1 MNTFADRLN
10 KALLEEGLS
19 QEQLAKAVGL
29 TQPAIQKLTSGK
41 AKSSRKIL
49 EISEALRVKPEW
61 LGRGEG
67 PMREDGVKPHH
78 PGSTI
83 PPESEWAGVEVWDSS
98 TPLGEDEV
106 EIPYYKSIELA
117 AGNGCSNNEDH
128 NGFKLRFSKT
138 TLRRA
143 GADPKSVMAF
153 PVHGNSMEPVL
164 PNGTTV
170 TVDNANKRIVDGG
183 IYAIDQDEF
192 FRVKLLYRLPGKK
205 LSIRSYNKEEFPDE
219 EADMDDVKII
229 GRVIHYSVML
239 V

>member
-1 MNTFADRLN
+1 M
-10 KALLEEGLS
+10 KEGGHTQGS
-19 QEQLAKAVGL
+19 LAKAVGMA
-29 TQPAIQKLTSGK
+29 QSSVWKLVSGG
-41 AKSSRKIL
+41 AKGSRRLVDI
-49 EISEALRVKPEW
+49 ARVLGVRPEW
-61 LGRGEG
+61 LSDGSE
-67 PMREDGVKPHH
+67 PMRESGVKPHH
-78 PGSTI
+78 PASTI
-83 PPESEWAGVEVWDSS
+83 PPESEWVGVDVWDSS
-98 TPLGEDEV
+98 TPLGEDDV

-164 PNGTTV
+164 PDGTTV
-170 TVDNANKRIVDGG
+170 TVDCANNRIVDGA

-192 FRVKLLYRLPGKK
+192 FRVKLLYRLPGRK
-205 LSIRSYNKEEFPDE
+205 LSIRSYNKDEFPDE
-219 EADMDDVKII
+219 EADMDDVKVI

>member
-1 MNTFADRLN
+1 MDFSERLN
-10 KALLEEGLS
+10 LAMAEGRFTQGS
-19 QEQLAKAVGL
+19 LAKAVGMA
-29 TQPAIQKLTSGK
+29 QSSIWKLTSGG
-41 AKSSRKIL
+41 AKGSRRTVDL
-49 EISEALRVKPEW
+49 ARVLGVRPEW
-61 LGRGEG
+61 LSSGSG
-67 PMREDGVKPHH
+67 PMREAGVKPRH
-78 PGSTI
+78 PDSTI
-83 PPESEWAGVEVWDSS
+83 PPESEWVGVDVWDGN

-192 FRVKLLYRLPGKK
+192 FRVKLLYRLPGRK
-205 LSIRSYNKEEFPDE
+205 LSIRSYNKDEFPDE

>member
-1 MNTFADRLN
+1 MNELADRL
-10 KALLEEGLS
+10 KFLMEREALS
-19 QEQLAKAVGL
+19 QKELADLVGTSPQSVNNWIKRSSISKDNARL
-29 TQPAIQKLTSGK
+29 VSEKTGYSLDWLLNNVGQPKLSH
-41 AKSSRKIL
+41 AQNLSN
-49 EISEALRVKPEW
+49 
-61 LGRGEG
+61 
-67 PMREDGVKPHH
+67 
-78 PGSTI
+78 I
-83 PPESEWAGVEVWDSS
+83 PPESEWVGVEVWDSK

-117 AGNGCSNNEDH
+117 AGNGCSNNEDY

-164 PNGTTV
+164 PDGTTV
-170 TVDNANKRIVDGG
+170 TVDCANNRIVDGA

-192 FRVKLLYRLPGKK
+192 FRVKLLYRLPGRK
-205 LSIRSYNKEEFPDE
+205 LSIRSYNKDEFPDE

>member
-1 MNTFADRLN
+1 MDFSERLN
-10 KALLEEGLS
+10 LAMAEGRFTQGS
-19 QEQLAKAVGL
+19 LAKAVGMA
-29 TQPAIQKLTSGK
+29 QSSIWKLTSGG
-41 AKSSRKIL
+41 AKGSRRTVDL
-49 EISEALRVKPEW
+49 ARVLGVRPEW
-61 LGRGEG
+61 LSSGSG
-67 PMREDGVKPHH
+67 PMREDGARPYH
-78 PGSTI
+78 PDSTI
-83 PPESEWAGVEVWDSS
+83 PPESEWVGVDVWDSS
-98 TPLGEDEV
+98 TPLGEDDV

-164 PNGTTV
+164 PDGTTV
-170 TVDNANKRIVDGG
+170 TVDCANNRIVDGA

-192 FRVKLLYRLPGKK
+192 FRVKLLYRLPGRK
-205 LSIRSYNKEEFPDE
+205 LSIRSYNKDEFPDE

>member
-67 PMREDGVKPHH
+67 PMREDGAKPHH
-78 PGSTI
+78 PDSTI
-83 PPESEWAGVEVWDSS
+83 PPESEWVGVEVWDSS
-98 TPLGEDEV
+98 TPLGEDDV

-117 AGNGCSNNEDH
+117 AGSGCSNNEDH
-128 NGFKLRFSKT
+128 NGFKLRFSKS

-153 PVHGNSMEPVL
+153 PVHGSSMEPVL
-164 PNGTTV
+164 PDGTTV
-170 TVDNANKRIVDGG
+170 TVDYANKRIVDGA

-205 LSIRSYNKEEFPDE
+205 LSIRSYNKDEFPDE

>member
-1 MNTFADRLN
+1 MDFSERLN
-10 KALLEEGLS
+10 LAMAEGRFTQGS
-19 QEQLAKAVGL
+19 LAKAVGMA
-29 TQPAIQKLTSGK
+29 QSSIWKLTSGG
-41 AKSSRKIL
+41 AKGSRRTVDI
-49 EISEALRVKPEW
+49 ARVLGVRPEW
-61 LGRGEG
+61 LSNGSG
-67 PMREDGVKPHH
+67 PMREDGAKPHH
-78 PGSTI
+78 PDSTI

-98 TPLGEDEV
+98 TPLGEDDV

-164 PNGTTV
+164 PDGTTV
-170 TVDNANKRIVDGG
+170 TVDCANNRIVDGA

-192 FRVKLLYRLPGKK
+192 FRVKLLYRLPGRK
-205 LSIRSYNKEEFPDE
+205 LSIRSYNKDEFPDE

>member
-1 MNTFADRLN
+1 MNELADRL
-10 KALLEEGLS
+10 KFLMEREALS
-19 QEQLAKAVGL
+19 QKDLADLVGASPQSVYNWIKRSSISKDNARL
-29 TQPAIQKLTSGK
+29 VSEKTGYSLDWLLNNVGQPKI
-41 AKSSRKIL
+41 SRTHDL
-49 EISEALRVKPEW
+49 SNVSP
-61 LGRGEG
+61 
-67 PMREDGVKPHH
+67 
-78 PGSTI
+78 S
-83 PPESEWAGVEVWDSS
+83 SEWVGVDVWDSS
-98 TPLGEDEV
+98 TPLGEDDV

-117 AGNGCSNNEDH
+117 AGSGCSNNEDH

-205 LSIRSYNKEEFPDE
+205 LSIRSYNKDEFPDE